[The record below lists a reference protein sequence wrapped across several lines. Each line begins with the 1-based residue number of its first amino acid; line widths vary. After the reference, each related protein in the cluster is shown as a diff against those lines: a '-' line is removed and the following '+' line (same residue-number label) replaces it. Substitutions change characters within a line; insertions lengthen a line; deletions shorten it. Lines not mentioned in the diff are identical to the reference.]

1 MIPILFEA
9 GTKSFLTNGLGRL
22 KDAISCNVTEERNGT
37 YELSMTYP
45 IKGKHYDL
53 LKIDRIIC
61 ATPADGK
68 SAQPF
73 RIYKISKP
81 ISGQV
86 VVSAEHI
93 SYLLSSSIVMPFEAS
108 SVTEAMSNIGL
119 NLVGA
124 EGFDF
129 WTDKSTEGSYKVETP
144 TDARSLLGGSSG
156 SILDTYGT
164 GEYEFDGYHV
174 KLYLH
179 RGVDNGVTIRYGKNM
194 SDLTYDS
201 DMSNVYTG
209 IVPFTT
215 NDDEIITLPEKVV
228 KSEHTGDFANPHY
241 KVVDFSNEFDTVEEK
256 NVDNLRTLAEAYV
269 KDNTGWELSD
279 NLTLSFVALWQT
291 EEYKDLAIQ
300 RVNLCDTVHVI
311 YTDLGVNVTAKVIK
325 TDYDVLAERYN
336 SIEVGNTTTNLSK
349 TISDAIK
356 DATQDVEDEVNG
368 FPAIWKKAI
377 ADATAQITGG
387 LGGYI
392 VLECNADGWPEEL
405 LIMDSPDKEK
415 AVNVWRWNQGGL
427 GHSHNGYQGPY
438 DDVAITQDGQIVAD
452 YITTGTLTA
461 NIIKAGILA
470 SFDNPQNYWDLSSGT
485 FVLRD
490 DESNEGITYR
500 DGVLNIDA
508 AVIKTG
514 ILKDVNGNIEWN
526 LTTGEMTATNL
537 SITAPN
543 FKLTNDGLVQSGSDS
558 GKHIT
563 IKDGVIT
570 GYNGKDQQ
578 ASLEIADGAFN
589 IIGNLQINGEEG
601 VSGSLFSVTNLKT
614 TNHSLVE
621 SGSVS
626 GLASATYLTGGSLQG
641 GGVAATT
648 ATLSYKNSA
657 GYNAMAT
664 VVTGVTYSSPS
675 FNGQS
680 SSITYPTSIAL
691 YKATVSGVSFN
702 TVVHRYK
709 YGLMMN

>member
-108 SVTEAMSNIGL
+108 SITEAMSNIGL

-129 WTDKSTEGSYKVETP
+129 WTDKSTEGSYKIEAP
-144 TDARSLLGGSSG
+144 TDARSILGGSSG

-164 GEYEFDGYHV
+164 GEYEFDGYHI

-209 IVPFTT
+209 IVPYAT
-215 NDDEIITLPEKVV
+215 DDEDLITLPEKAV

-241 KVVDFSNEFDTVEEK
+241 KVVDFSSEFESDEEKTVEK
-256 NVDNLRTLAEAYV
+256 LRSLAETYV
-269 KDNTGWELSD
+269 KDNSGWELSD

-336 SIEVGNTTTNLSK
+336 SIEVGNSTTNLSK
-349 TISDAIK
+349 TISNAIN
-356 DATQDVEDEVNG
+356 DATKDVEDEVNG
-368 FPAIWKKAI
+368 FPALWKKAV

-405 LIMDSPDKEK
+405 LIMDSPNKET

-427 GHSHNGYQGPY
+427 GHSHNGYQGPF
-438 DDVAITQDGQIVAD
+438 DDVAISQDGKINASM
-452 YITTGTLTA
+452 ITTGDLTA
-461 NIIKAGILA
+461 NIIKAGVL
-470 SFDNPQNYWDLSSGT
+470 QDL
-485 FVLRD
+485 
-490 DESNEGITYR
+490 
-500 DGVLNIDA
+500 
-508 AVIKTG
+508 K
-514 ILKDVNGNIEWN
+514 GNISWN
-526 LTTGEMTATNL
+526 LETGDMTAQRL
-537 SITAPN
+537 AITAPN
-543 FKLTNDGLVQSGSDS
+543 FKLTNDGLIQSGSDN
-558 GKHIT
+558 GKRIV
-563 IKDGVIT
+563 INDGVIT
-570 GYNGKDQQ
+570 GFNGSEQQ
-578 ASLEIADGAFN
+578 AALEIANGAFN
-589 IIGNLQINGEEG
+589 IIGKLQINGREG
-601 VSGSLFSVTNLKT
+601 VSGTLSAVKNVTVK
-614 TNHSLVE
+614 NHSLVSE
-621 SGSVS
+621 VAASAWAFITYLNGGSVNDGKYISGGSVS
-626 GLASATYLTGGSLQG
+626 VSTGSIAYISSPTQTWAS
-641 GGVAATT
+641 
-648 ATLSYKNSA
+648 
-657 GYNAMAT
+657 MAT
-664 VVTGVTYSSPS
+664 FVTGVNYSPPS
-675 FNGQS
+675 LGGSVTFTAS
-680 SSITYPTSIAL
+680 SNTVQVPTAVTAT
-691 YKATVSGVSFN
+691 KVTVSEVGVE
-702 TVVHRYK
+702 TEEHEYA